1 MTFDASI
8 LHSTV
13 NVLVKRPLSVLL
25 VHALFKYLLQPEGA
39 VSSLHFH
46 YELMVHIRPL
56 LSLCSVYPCTFTSM
70 QYDDEVQL
78 KMRQLM

>member
-46 YELMVHIRPL
+46 HELMVHIRPL
-56 LSLCSVYPCTFTSM
+56 ACAVCTDVHSLACNVMMKCS
-70 QYDDEVQL
+70 L
-78 KMRQLM
+78 